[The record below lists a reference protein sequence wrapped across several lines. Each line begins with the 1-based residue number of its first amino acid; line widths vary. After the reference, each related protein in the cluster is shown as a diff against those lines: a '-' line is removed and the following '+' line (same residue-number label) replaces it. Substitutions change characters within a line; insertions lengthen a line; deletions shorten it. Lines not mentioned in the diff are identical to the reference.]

1 MKKNTITS
9 FSFFFATLL
18 ILICLSLNIKADED
32 FSFLNVYKKAL
43 LNSNI
48 IKKNEFL
55 LNSKT
60 NLISNAYS
68 NKDWNLDFT
77 SSLTLDNKRSD
88 NIGDYVDHKT
98 TVNTI
103 SLDKTLIDFGFTDK
117 SVEIALNNKKIAS
130 NNLLLAKQN
139 LFINT
144 LSSYL
149 NVYNSNKILDLRVSN
164 VNRFKTAVKAAKLKL
179 SAGAITPTTV
189 SEAEARLARSEYE
202 LATSKTEQINY
213 VNEFKSLIGE
223 DFNLKKMIL
232 PEFKYSLPK
241 SIKEAESLA
250 LNTNLNI
257 LNIKLAKKNA
267 ELLKAKQLASSY
279 PSLDLDFYLKN
290 SESNSDSSVDDY
302 SSYGTILTFK
312 SSLLRNKSES
322 SLILSLDNNYKS
334 ILEEQ
339 NELIRVSKLNTL
351 SLFNKYINSDFNVI
365 AANKEYNAS
374 KLALNGVKKEEEF
387 GLRTLLDVLDIE
399 VDLMNSEVRLLKSKS
414 DQLLNKYRL
423 LIDIGKYNF

>member
-1 MKKNTITS
+1 MQKNITSS
-9 FSFFFATLL
+9 FSFFF
-18 ILICLSLNIKADED
+18 IIIVICFSFKLKADEN
-32 FSFLNVYKKAL
+32 FSFSNAYKKAIS
-43 LNSNI
+43 NSNM

-55 LNSKT
+55 LNSKS

-77 SSLTLDNKRSD
+77 SSLTLDNKKSD
-88 NIGDYVDHKT
+88 NIGDYVDQKT

-179 SAGAITPTTV
+179 SAGTITPTTV

-223 DFNLKKMIL
+223 DFNLKKMNL
-232 PEFKYSLPK
+232 PEFKYSLPET
-241 SIKEAESLA
+241 IKEAESLA
-250 LNTNLNI
+250 LNSNLNI
-257 LNIKLAKKNA
+257 LNITLAKTNA

-290 SESNSDSSVDDY
+290 SESDSNSSVNDY

-365 AANKEYNAS
+365 AANKEYSAS

-414 DQLLNKYRL
+414 DQLLNKYKL

>member
-1 MKKNTITS
+1 MQKKITS
-9 FSFFFATLL
+9 SFSSFFIIFV
-18 ILICLSLNIKADED
+18 ICLSFKIKAEENFL
-32 FSFLNVYKKAL
+32 FSNAYKKAL

-77 SSLTLDNKRSD
+77 SSLTLDNKKSD
-88 NIGDYVDHKT
+88 NIGDYVDQKT

-179 SAGAITPTTV
+179 SAGTITPTTV

-202 LATSKTEQINY
+202 LATSKTEQLNY
-213 VNEFKSLIGE
+213 VNEFKSIIGE

-250 LNTNLNI
+250 LNSNLNI
-257 LNIKLAKKNA
+257 LNITLTKKNA
-267 ELLKAKQLASSY
+267 ELLKTKQLANSY

-290 SESNSDSSVDDY
+290 SESDSNSSVNDY

-365 AANKEYNAS
+365 AAKKEYNAS

-414 DQLLNKYRL
+414 DQLLNKYKL

>member
-1 MKKNTITS
+1 MQKNITSS
-9 FSFFFATLL
+9 FSFFF
-18 ILICLSLNIKADED
+18 IIIVICLSFKIKADEN
-32 FSFLNVYKKAL
+32 FSFSNAYKKAL
-43 LNSNI
+43 SNSNM

-55 LNSKT
+55 LNSKS

-77 SSLTLDNKRSD
+77 SSLTLDNKKSD
-88 NIGDYVDHKT
+88 NIGDYVDQKT

-139 LFINT
+139 LFIDT

-179 SAGAITPTTV
+179 SAGTITPTTV

-223 DFNLKKMIL
+223 DVNLKKMNL

-241 SIKEAESLA
+241 TIKEAESLA
-250 LNTNLNI
+250 LNSNLNI
-257 LNIKLAKKNA
+257 LNITLAKKNA

-290 SESNSDSSVDDY
+290 SESDSNSSVNDY

-414 DQLLNKYRL
+414 DQLLNKYKL

>member
-1 MKKNTITS
+1 MQKNITSS
-9 FSFFFATLL
+9 FSFFF
-18 ILICLSLNIKADED
+18 IIIVICLSFKIKADEN
-32 FSFLNVYKKAL
+32 FSFSNAYKKAVS
-43 LNSNI
+43 NSNM

-77 SSLTLDNKRSD
+77 SSLTLDNKKSD
-88 NIGDYVDHKT
+88 NIGDYVDQKT

-117 SVEIALNNKKIAS
+117 SIEIALNNKKIAS
-130 NNLLLAKQN
+130 NNLLLTKQN

-144 LSSYL
+144 LTSYL

-179 SAGAITPTTV
+179 SAGTITPTTV

-213 VNEFKSLIGE
+213 MNEFKSLIGE
-223 DFNLKKMIL
+223 DFNLKKMNL

-241 SIKEAESLA
+241 TIKEAESLA
-250 LNTNLNI
+250 LNSNLNI
-257 LNIKLAKKNA
+257 LNITLAKKNA

-290 SESNSDSSVDDY
+290 SESDSNSSVNDY

-414 DQLLNKYRL
+414 DQLLNKYKL

>member
-1 MKKNTITS
+1 MQKNITSS
-9 FSFFFATLL
+9 FSFFF
-18 ILICLSLNIKADED
+18 IIIIVCLSFKIKADEN
-32 FSFLNVYKKAL
+32 FSFSNAYKKAL
-43 LNSNI
+43 SNSNM

-68 NKDWNLDFT
+68 NKDWNLGFT
-77 SSLTLDNKRSD
+77 SSLTLDNKKSD
-88 NIGDYVDHKT
+88 NIGDYVDQKT

-117 SVEIALNNKKIAS
+117 SAEIALNNKKIAS

-144 LSSYL
+144 LTSYL

-164 VNRFKTAVKAAKLKL
+164 VNRFKIAVKAAKLKL
-179 SAGAITPTTV
+179 SAGTITPTTV

-202 LATSKTEQINY
+202 LATSKTEQLNY

-223 DFNLKKMIL
+223 DFNLKKMNL
-232 PEFKYSLPK
+232 PKFKHSLPK

-250 LNTNLNI
+250 LNSNLNI
-257 LNIKLAKKNA
+257 LNIALAKKNA

-279 PSLDLDFYLKN
+279 PSLDLDLYLKN
-290 SESNSDSSVDDY
+290 SESDSNSSVNDY

-322 SLILSLDNNYKS
+322 SLILSLDNDYKS

-399 VDLMNSEVRLLKSKS
+399 VDLINSEVRLLKSKS
-414 DQLLNKYRL
+414 DQLLNKYKL

>member
-1 MKKNTITS
+1 MQKNLTSS
-9 FSFFFATLL
+9 FSFFF
-18 ILICLSLNIKADED
+18 IIFVICLSFKIKADENFL
-32 FSFLNVYKKAL
+32 FSNAYKKAFS
-43 LNSNI
+43 NSNM

-77 SSLTLDNKRSD
+77 SSLTLDNKKSD
-88 NIGDYVDHKT
+88 NIGDYVDQKT

-144 LSSYL
+144 LTSYL

-179 SAGAITPTTV
+179 SAGTITPTTV

-202 LATSKTEQINY
+202 LATSKTEQLNY

-223 DFNLKKMIL
+223 DFNLKNMNL
-232 PEFKYSLPK
+232 PEFKYSLPR

-250 LNTNLNI
+250 LNSNLNI
-257 LNIKLAKKNA
+257 LNISLAKKNA

-290 SESNSDSSVDDY
+290 SESDSNSSVNDY

-322 SLILSLDNNYKS
+322 SLILSLDNDYKS

-387 GLRTLLDVLDIE
+387 GLRTLLDVLDIQ

-414 DQLLNKYRL
+414 DQLLNKYKL

>member
-1 MKKNTITS
+1 MQKNITSS
-9 FSFFFATLL
+9 FSFFF
-18 ILICLSLNIKADED
+18 IIIVICFSFKLKADEN
-32 FSFLNVYKKAL
+32 FSFSNAYKKAL
-43 LNSNI
+43 SNSNI

-77 SSLTLDNKRSD
+77 SSLTLDNKKSD
-88 NIGDYVDHKT
+88 NIGDYVDQKT

-179 SAGAITPTTV
+179 SAGTITPTTV

-223 DFNLKKMIL
+223 DFNLKKMNL

-241 SIKEAESLA
+241 TIKEAESLA
-250 LNTNLNI
+250 LNSNLNI
-257 LNIKLAKKNA
+257 LNITLAKKNA
-267 ELLKAKQLASSY
+267 ELLKAKQLANSY

-290 SESNSDSSVDDY
+290 SESDSNSSVNDY

-414 DQLLNKYRL
+414 DQLLNKYKL

>member
-1 MKKNTITS
+1 MQKNITS
-9 FSFFFATLL
+9 SLSFFF
-18 ILICLSLNIKADED
+18 IIIIISLSFKIKADEN
-32 FSFLNVYKKAL
+32 FSFSNAYKKAL
-43 LNSNI
+43 SNSNM

-55 LNSKT
+55 LNSKS

-77 SSLTLDNKRSD
+77 SSLTLDNKKSD
-88 NIGDYVDHKT
+88 NIGDYVDQKT

-179 SAGAITPTTV
+179 SAGTITPTTV

-223 DFNLKKMIL
+223 DFNLKKMNL

-241 SIKEAESLA
+241 TIKEAESLA
-250 LNTNLNI
+250 LNSNLNI
-257 LNIKLAKKNA
+257 LNITLAKKNA

-290 SESNSDSSVDDY
+290 SESDSNSSVNDY

-414 DQLLNKYRL
+414 DQLLNKYKL

>member
-1 MKKNTITS
+1 MQKNITSS
-9 FSFFFATLL
+9 FSFFF
-18 ILICLSLNIKADED
+18 IIFVICLSFKIKADEN
-32 FSFLNVYKKAL
+32 FSFSNAYKKAL
-43 LNSNI
+43 SNSNM

-55 LNSKT
+55 LNSKS

-77 SSLTLDNKRSD
+77 SSLTLDNKKSD
-88 NIGDYVDHKT
+88 NIGDYVDQKT

-164 VNRFKTAVKAAKLKL
+164 VTRFKTAVKAAKLKL

-223 DFNLKKMIL
+223 DFNLKKMNL

-241 SIKEAESLA
+241 TIKEAESLA
-250 LNTNLNI
+250 LNSNLNI
-257 LNIKLAKKNA
+257 LNITLAKKNA

-290 SESNSDSSVDDY
+290 SESDSNSSVNDY

-312 SSLLRNKSES
+312 SSLLRNKSET
-322 SLILSLDNNYKS
+322 SLILSLDDDYNS
-334 ILEEQ
+334 ILEEEK
-339 NELIRVSKLNTL
+339 ELTRVSKLKTL
-351 SLFNKYINSDFNVI
+351 SLFNNYINSDFSVI
-365 AANKEYNAS
+365 AANKEYKAS
-374 KLALNGVKKEEEF
+374 KLALDGVKKEEEF

-399 VDLMNSEVRLLKSKS
+399 VDVMNSEVRLLKSKS
-414 DQLLNKYRL
+414 DQLLNKYKL

>member
-1 MKKNTITS
+1 MQKNITSS
-9 FSFFFATLL
+9 FSFFF
-18 ILICLSLNIKADED
+18 IIIVICLSFKIKADEN
-32 FSFLNVYKKAL
+32 FSFSNAYKKAL
-43 LNSNI
+43 SNSNM

-55 LNSKT
+55 LNSKS

-77 SSLTLDNKRSD
+77 SSLTLDNKKSD
-88 NIGDYVDHKT
+88 NIGDYVDQKT

-144 LSSYL
+144 LTSYL

-213 VNEFKSLIGE
+213 MNEFKSLIGE
-223 DFNLKKMIL
+223 DFNLKKMNL

-241 SIKEAESLA
+241 TIKEAESLA
-250 LNTNLNI
+250 LNSNLNI
-257 LNIKLAKKNA
+257 LNITLAKKNA

-290 SESNSDSSVDDY
+290 SESDSNSSVNDY

-312 SSLLRNKSES
+312 SSLFRNKSES

-414 DQLLNKYRL
+414 DQLLNKYKL

>member
-1 MKKNTITS
+1 MQKNITSS
-9 FSFFFATLL
+9 FSFFFIIIA
-18 ILICLSLNIKADED
+18 ICLSFKIKADEN
-32 FSFLNVYKKAL
+32 FSFSNAYKKAL
-43 LNSNI
+43 SNSNM

-55 LNSKT
+55 LNSKS

-77 SSLTLDNKRSD
+77 SSLTLDNKKSD
-88 NIGDYVDHKT
+88 NIGDYVDQKT

-179 SAGAITPTTV
+179 SAGTITPTTV

-223 DFNLKKMIL
+223 DFNLKKMNL

-241 SIKEAESLA
+241 TIKEAESLA
-250 LNTNLNI
+250 LNSNLNI
-257 LNIKLAKKNA
+257 LNISLAKKNA

-290 SESNSDSSVDDY
+290 SESDSNSSVNDY

-414 DQLLNKYRL
+414 DQLLNKYKL

>member
-1 MKKNTITS
+1 MQKNITSS
-9 FSFFFATLL
+9 FSFFF
-18 ILICLSLNIKADED
+18 IIIVICLSFKIKADEN
-32 FSFLNVYKKAL
+32 FSFSNAYKKAL
-43 LNSNI
+43 SNSNM

-55 LNSKT
+55 LNSKS

-77 SSLTLDNKRSD
+77 SSLTLDNKKSD
-88 NIGDYVDHKT
+88 NIGDYVDQKT

-149 NVYNSNKILDLRVSN
+149 NVYNSNKILDLRASN

-179 SAGAITPTTV
+179 SAGTITPTTV

-202 LATSKTEQINY
+202 LATSKTEQINN

-223 DFNLKKMIL
+223 DFNLKKMNL

-241 SIKEAESLA
+241 TIKEAESLA
-250 LNTNLNI
+250 LNSNLNI
-257 LNIKLAKKNA
+257 LNITLAKKNA

-290 SESNSDSSVDDY
+290 SESDSNSSVNDY

-414 DQLLNKYRL
+414 DQLLNKYKL

>member
-1 MKKNTITS
+1 MQKNITTS
-9 FSFFFATLL
+9 FSFFFFTVL
-18 ILICLSLNIKADED
+18 ILICFSFNIKADED

-77 SSLTLDNKRSD
+77 SSLTLDNKKSD
-88 NIGDYVDHKT
+88 NVGDYVDQKT

-103 SLDKTLIDFGFTDK
+103 SLDKTLIDFGYTDK
-117 SVEIALNNKKIAS
+117 SLEIALNNKKIAS

-139 LFINT
+139 LFIKT
-144 LSSYL
+144 LTSYL

-164 VNRFKTAVKAAKLKL
+164 VNRFKTAVKASKLKL
-179 SAGAITPTTV
+179 SAGTITPTTV

-202 LATSKTEQINY
+202 LATSKTEQLNY
-213 VNEFKSLIGE
+213 MNDFKSLIGE
-223 DFNLKKMIL
+223 DFNIKKMKF
-232 PEFKYSLPK
+232 PEFEYSLPK
-241 SIKEAESLA
+241 SVEEAESLS
-250 LNTNLNI
+250 LNSNLRI
-257 LNIKLAKKNA
+257 LNIRLAKKNA
-267 ELLKAKQLASSY
+267 QLLKDKQLANSY
-279 PSLDLDFYLKN
+279 PSLDLDLYMKS
-290 SESNSDSSVDDY
+290 SESDSNSSVNDY
-302 SSYGTILTFK
+302 SSYGTTLTFK
-312 SSLLRNKSES
+312 SSLLRNKSET
-322 SLILSLDNNYKS
+322 SLILSLGDEYNS
-334 ILEEQ
+334 ILEEEK
-339 NELIRVSKLNTL
+339 ELTRVTKLKTL
-351 SLFNKYINSDFNVI
+351 SLFNNYINSDFSVI

-374 KLALNGVKKEEEF
+374 KLALEGVKKEEEF

-399 VDLMNSEVRLLKSKS
+399 VDVMNSEVRLLKSKS
-414 DQLLNKYRL
+414 DQLLNKYEL

>member
-1 MKKNTITS
+1 MQKNKTS
-9 FSFFFATLL
+9 LFSFFF
-18 ILICLSLNIKADED
+18 IIIVICLSFKIKADEN
-32 FSFLNVYKKAL
+32 FSFSNAYKKAL
-43 LNSNI
+43 SNSNM

-55 LNSKT
+55 LNSKS

-77 SSLTLDNKRSD
+77 GSLTLDNKKSD
-88 NIGDYVDHKT
+88 NIGDYVDQKT

-179 SAGAITPTTV
+179 SAGTITPTTV

-223 DFNLKKMIL
+223 DFNLKKMNL

-241 SIKEAESLA
+241 TIKEAESLA
-250 LNTNLNI
+250 LNSNLNI
-257 LNIKLAKKNA
+257 LNITLAKKNA

-290 SESNSDSSVDDY
+290 SESDSNSSVNDY

-351 SLFNKYINSDFNVI
+351 SLFNKYINSDVNVI

-414 DQLLNKYRL
+414 DQLLNKYKL

>member
-1 MKKNTITS
+1 MQKNITSS
-9 FSFFFATLL
+9 FSFFF
-18 ILICLSLNIKADED
+18 IIIVICLSFKIKADEN
-32 FSFLNVYKKAL
+32 FSFSNAYKKAIS
-43 LNSNI
+43 NSNM

-55 LNSKT
+55 LNSKS

-77 SSLTLDNKRSD
+77 SSLTLDNKKSD
-88 NIGDYVDHKT
+88 NIGDYVDQKT

-179 SAGAITPTTV
+179 SAGTITPTTV

-223 DFNLKKMIL
+223 DFNLKKMNL
-232 PEFKYSLPK
+232 PEFKYSLPET
-241 SIKEAESLA
+241 IKEAESLA
-250 LNTNLNI
+250 LNSNLNI
-257 LNIKLAKKNA
+257 LNITLAKKNA

-290 SESNSDSSVDDY
+290 SESDSNSSVNDY

-414 DQLLNKYRL
+414 DQLLNKYKL

>member
-1 MKKNTITS
+1 MQKKLS
-9 FSFFFATLL
+9 SPFLL
-18 ILICLSLNIKADED
+18 IYIILVICISFKIKADEY
-32 FSFLNVYKKAL
+32 FSFSNAYKKAL
-43 LNSNI
+43 SNSNV
-48 IKKNEFL
+48 IKKNKFL
-55 LNSKT
+55 LNFKN
-60 NLISNAYS
+60 NLIKNSYS

-77 SSLTLDNKRSD
+77 SSLTLDHKKSD
-88 NIGDYVDHKT
+88 NIGDYIDQKT

-103 SLDKTLIDFGFTDK
+103 SLDKTLIDFGYTDK
-117 SVEIALNNKKIAS
+117 SLEIALNNKKIAS

-164 VNRFKTAVKAAKLKL
+164 VTRFKTAVKAAKLKL
-179 SAGAITPTTV
+179 SAGTITPTTV

-223 DFNLKKMIL
+223 DFNLKKMNL

-241 SIKEAESLA
+241 TIKEAESLA
-250 LNTNLNI
+250 LNSNLNI
-257 LNIKLAKKNA
+257 LNITLAKKNA

-290 SESNSDSSVDDY
+290 SESDSNSSVNDY

-351 SLFNKYINSDFNVI
+351 SLFNNYVNSDFNVI

-399 VDLMNSEVRLLKSKS
+399 VDVMNSEVRLLKSKS
-414 DQLLNKYRL
+414 DQLLNKYKL

>member
-1 MKKNTITS
+1 MQKKLTPS
-9 FSFFFATLL
+9 FSFLFITV
-18 ILICLSLNIKADED
+18 ILICFSFNIKANED

-48 IKKNEFL
+48 IRKNEFL

-77 SSLTLDNKRSD
+77 SSLTLDNKKSD
-88 NIGDYVDHKT
+88 NIGDYVDQKT

-103 SLDKTLIDFGFTDK
+103 SLDKTLIDFGYTDRG
-117 SVEIALNNKKIAS
+117 VEIALNNKKIAF

-144 LSSYL
+144 LTSYL
-149 NVYNSNKILDLRVSN
+149 NVYNSKKILDLRASN
-164 VNRFKTAVKAAKLKL
+164 VNRFKTAVKASKLKL
-179 SAGAITPTTV
+179 SAGTITPTTV

-202 LATSKTEQINY
+202 LATSKTEQLNY
-213 VNEFKSLIGE
+213 MNVFKSLIGE
-223 DFNLKKMIL
+223 DFNVKKMKF

-241 SIKEAESLA
+241 SIEEAESLS
-250 LNTNLNI
+250 LNSNLRI
-257 LNIKLAKKNA
+257 LNIRLTKKNA
-267 ELLKAKQLASSY
+267 QLLKDKQLSNSY
-279 PSLDLDFYLKN
+279 PSLDLDLYIKS
-290 SESNSDSSVDDY
+290 SESDSNSSVNDF
-302 SSYGTILTFK
+302 SSYGTTLTFK
-312 SSLLRNKSES
+312 SSLFRNKSET
-322 SLILSLDNNYKS
+322 SLILSLDDDYNS
-334 ILEEQ
+334 VLEEEK
-339 NELIRVSKLNTL
+339 ELTRVSKLKTL
-351 SLFNKYINSDFNVI
+351 SLFNNYINSDFSVI

-374 KLALNGVKKEEEF
+374 KLALDGVKKEEEF

-399 VDLMNSEVRLLKSKS
+399 VDVMNSEVRLLKSKS
-414 DQLLNKYRL
+414 DQLLNKYKL

>member
-1 MKKNTITS
+1 MQKNITSS
-9 FSFFFATLL
+9 FSFFF
-18 ILICLSLNIKADED
+18 IIIVICLSFKIKADEN
-32 FSFLNVYKKAL
+32 FSFSNAYKKAL
-43 LNSNI
+43 SNSNM

-55 LNSKT
+55 LNSKS

-77 SSLTLDNKRSD
+77 SSLTLDNKKSD
-88 NIGDYVDHKT
+88 NIGDYVDQKT

-103 SLDKTLIDFGFTDK
+103 SLDKTLIDFGLTDK

-179 SAGAITPTTV
+179 SAGTITPTTV

-223 DFNLKKMIL
+223 DFNLKKMNL

-241 SIKEAESLA
+241 TIKEAESLA
-250 LNTNLNI
+250 LNSNLNI
-257 LNIKLAKKNA
+257 LNITLAKKNA

-290 SESNSDSSVDDY
+290 SESDSNSSVNDY

-414 DQLLNKYRL
+414 DQLLNKYKL

>member
-1 MKKNTITS
+1 MQKNITYS
-9 FSFFFATLL
+9 FSFFF
-18 ILICLSLNIKADED
+18 IIIVICLSFKIKADEN
-32 FSFLNVYKKAL
+32 FSFSNAYKKAL
-43 LNSNI
+43 SNSNM

-77 SSLTLDNKRSD
+77 SSLTLDNKKSD
-88 NIGDYVDHKT
+88 NIGDYVDQKT

-179 SAGAITPTTV
+179 SAGTITPTTV

-223 DFNLKKMIL
+223 DFNLKKMNL

-241 SIKEAESLA
+241 TIKEAESLA
-250 LNTNLNI
+250 LNSNLNI
-257 LNIKLAKKNA
+257 LNITLAKKNA

-290 SESNSDSSVDDY
+290 SESDSNSSVNDY

-414 DQLLNKYRL
+414 DQLLNKYKL

>member
-1 MKKNTITS
+1 MQKNITSS
-9 FSFFFATLL
+9 FSFFFIT
-18 ILICLSLNIKADED
+18 IVICLSFKIKADEN
-32 FSFLNVYKKAL
+32 FSFSNAYKKAL
-43 LNSNI
+43 SNSSM

-77 SSLTLDNKRSD
+77 SSLTLDNKKSD
-88 NIGDYVDHKT
+88 NIGDYVDQKT

-164 VNRFKTAVKAAKLKL
+164 VNRFKTAVKASKLKL
-179 SAGAITPTTV
+179 SAGTITPTTV

-223 DFNLKKMIL
+223 DFNLKKMNL

-241 SIKEAESLA
+241 TIKEAESLA
-250 LNTNLNI
+250 LNSNLNI
-257 LNIKLAKKNA
+257 LNITLAKKNA

-290 SESNSDSSVDDY
+290 SESDSNSSVNDY

-414 DQLLNKYRL
+414 DQLLNKYKL

>member
-1 MKKNTITS
+1 MQKNITSS
-9 FSFFFATLL
+9 FSFFF
-18 ILICLSLNIKADED
+18 IIIVICLSFKIKADEN
-32 FSFLNVYKKAL
+32 FSFSNAYKKAL
-43 LNSNI
+43 SNSNM

-77 SSLTLDNKRSD
+77 SSLTLDNKKSD
-88 NIGDYVDHKT
+88 NIGDYVDQKT

-139 LFINT
+139 LFTNT
-144 LSSYL
+144 LTSYL

-179 SAGAITPTTV
+179 SAGTITPTTV

-213 VNEFKSLIGE
+213 MNEFKSLIGE
-223 DFNLKKMIL
+223 DFNFKKMNL

-241 SIKEAESLA
+241 TIKEAESLA
-250 LNTNLNI
+250 LNSNLKI
-257 LNIKLAKKNA
+257 LNIALAKKNA

-290 SESNSDSSVDDY
+290 SESDSNSSVNDY

-374 KLALNGVKKEEEF
+374 KLALNGVRKEEEF
-387 GLRTLLDVLDIE
+387 GLRTLLDVLDRE
-399 VDLMNSEVRLLKSKS
+399 ADVMDAEVRLLKSKS
-414 DQLLNKYRL
+414 DQLLNKYKL
-423 LIDIGKYNF
+423 LINIGKYDF

>member
-1 MKKNTITS
+1 MQKKLTPS
-9 FSFFFATLL
+9 FSFLFITV
-18 ILICLSLNIKADED
+18 ILICFSFNIKANED

-48 IKKNEFL
+48 IRKNEFL

-77 SSLTLDNKRSD
+77 SSLTLDNKKSD
-88 NIGDYVDHKT
+88 NIGDYVDQKT

-149 NVYNSNKILDLRVSN
+149 NVYISNKILDLRVSN

-179 SAGAITPTTV
+179 SAGTITPTTV

-223 DFNLKKMIL
+223 DFNLKKMNL

-241 SIKEAESLA
+241 TIKEAESLA
-250 LNTNLNI
+250 LNSNLNI
-257 LNIKLAKKNA
+257 LNITLAKKNA

-290 SESNSDSSVDDY
+290 SESDSNSSVNDY

-414 DQLLNKYRL
+414 DQLLNKYKL

>member
-1 MKKNTITS
+1 MQKNITSS
-9 FSFFFATLL
+9 FSFFF
-18 ILICLSLNIKADED
+18 IIIVICLSFKIKADEN
-32 FSFLNVYKKAL
+32 FSFSNAYKKAL
-43 LNSNI
+43 SNSNM

-55 LNSKT
+55 LNSKS

-77 SSLTLDNKRSD
+77 SSLTLDNKKSD
-88 NIGDYVDHKT
+88 NIGDYVDQKT

-179 SAGAITPTTV
+179 SAGTITPTTV

-213 VNEFKSLIGE
+213 MNEFKSLIGE
-223 DFNLKKMIL
+223 DFNLKKMNL
-232 PEFKYSLPK
+232 PEFKYSLPET
-241 SIKEAESLA
+241 IKEAESLA
-250 LNTNLNI
+250 LNSNLNI
-257 LNIKLAKKNA
+257 LNITLAKKNA

-290 SESNSDSSVDDY
+290 SESDSNSSVNDY

-312 SSLLRNKSES
+312 SSLFRNKSES

-414 DQLLNKYRL
+414 DQLLNKYKL

>member
-1 MKKNTITS
+1 MYMQKNITS
-9 FSFFFATLL
+9 SFSIFF
-18 ILICLSLNIKADED
+18 IIIVICLSFEIKADEN
-32 FSFLNVYKKAL
+32 FSFSNAYKKAL
-43 LNSNI
+43 SNSNM

-77 SSLTLDNKRSD
+77 SSLTLDNKKSD
-88 NIGDYVDHKT
+88 NIGDYVDQKT

-179 SAGAITPTTV
+179 SAGTITPTTV

-223 DFNLKKMIL
+223 DFNLKKMNL
-232 PEFKYSLPK
+232 PEFKSSLPK
-241 SIKEAESLA
+241 TIKEAESLA
-250 LNTNLNI
+250 LNSNLNI
-257 LNIKLAKKNA
+257 LNITLAKKNA

-290 SESNSDSSVDDY
+290 SESDSNSSVNDY

-312 SSLLRNKSES
+312 SSLFRNKSES

-334 ILEEQ
+334 VLEEQ

-414 DQLLNKYRL
+414 DQLLNKYKL

>member
-1 MKKNTITS
+1 MHKNITS
-9 FSFFFATLL
+9 SFSLFFII
-18 ILICLSLNIKADED
+18 ILICLSFKIKADEN
-32 FSFLNVYKKAL
+32 FSFSNAYKKAL
-43 LNSNI
+43 SNSNM

-77 SSLTLDNKRSD
+77 SSLTLDNKKSD
-88 NIGDYVDHKT
+88 NIGDYVDQKT

-179 SAGAITPTTV
+179 SAGTITPTTV

-223 DFNLKKMIL
+223 DFNFKKMNL

-250 LNTNLNI
+250 LNSNLNI
-257 LNIKLAKKNA
+257 LNITLAKKNA

-290 SESNSDSSVDDY
+290 SESDSNSSVNDY

-312 SSLLRNKSES
+312 SSLLRNKSET
-322 SLILSLDNNYKS
+322 SLILSLDDDYNS
-334 ILEEQ
+334 ILEEEK
-339 NELIRVSKLNTL
+339 ELTRVSKLKTL
-351 SLFNKYINSDFNVI
+351 SLYNNYINSDFSVI

-374 KLALNGVKKEEEF
+374 KLALDGVKKEEEF

-399 VDLMNSEVRLLKSKS
+399 VDVMNSEVRLLKSKS
-414 DQLLNKYRL
+414 DQLLNKYKL

>member
-1 MKKNTITS
+1 MKKRLTPS
-9 FSFFFATLL
+9 FSLL
-18 ILICLSLNIKADED
+18 FITVILICFSFNIKANED

-48 IKKNEFL
+48 LKKNEFL

-60 NLISNAYS
+60 NLINNAYS

-77 SSLTLDNKRSD
+77 SSLTLDNKKSD
-88 NIGDYVDHKT
+88 NIGDYVDQKT

-103 SLDKTLIDFGFTDK
+103 SLEKTLIDFGYTDK
-117 SVEIALNNKKIAS
+117 GVEIALNNKKIAS

-144 LSSYL
+144 LTSYL

-164 VNRFKTAVKAAKLKL
+164 VNRFKTAVKASKLKL
-179 SAGAITPTTV
+179 SAGTITPTTV

-202 LATSKTEQINY
+202 LAKSKTEQLNY
-213 VNEFKSLIGE
+213 MNDLKSLIGE
-223 DFNLKKMIL
+223 DFNIKKMKF

-241 SIKEAESLA
+241 SIEEAESLS
-250 LNTNLNI
+250 LNSNLRI
-257 LNIKLAKKNA
+257 LNIRLTKKNA
-267 ELLKAKQLASSY
+267 QLLKDKQLTNNY
-279 PSLDLDFYLKN
+279 PSLDLDFYMKS
-290 SESNSDSSVDDY
+290 SESDSNSSVNDY
-302 SSYGTILTFK
+302 SSYGTTLTFK
-312 SSLLRNKSES
+312 SSLFKNKSET
-322 SLILSLDNNYKS
+322 SLILSLDDDYNS
-334 ILEEQ
+334 VLEEEK
-339 NELIRVSKLNTL
+339 ELTRVSKLKTF
-351 SLFNKYINSDFNVI
+351 SLFNNYTNSDFSVI

-399 VDLMNSEVRLLKSKS
+399 VDVMNSEVRLLKSKS
-414 DQLLNKYRL
+414 DQLLNKYKL
-423 LIDIGKYNF
+423 LIDIGKHNF

>member
-1 MKKNTITS
+1 MQKNITSS
-9 FSFFFATLL
+9 FSFFF
-18 ILICLSLNIKADED
+18 IIIVIFLSFKIKADEN
-32 FSFLNVYKKAL
+32 FSFSNAYKKAL
-43 LNSNI
+43 SNSNM

-55 LNSKT
+55 LNSKS

-77 SSLTLDNKRSD
+77 SSLTLDNKKSD
-88 NIGDYVDHKT
+88 NIGDYVDQKT

-179 SAGAITPTTV
+179 SAGTITPTTV

-223 DFNLKKMIL
+223 DFNLKKMNL

-241 SIKEAESLA
+241 TIKEAESLA
-250 LNTNLNI
+250 LNSNLNI
-257 LNIKLAKKNA
+257 LNITLAKKNA

-290 SESNSDSSVDDY
+290 SESDSNSSVNDY

-414 DQLLNKYRL
+414 DQLLNKYKL

>member
-1 MKKNTITS
+1 MQKNITSS
-9 FSFFFATLL
+9 FSFFF
-18 ILICLSLNIKADED
+18 IIIVICLSFKIKADEN
-32 FSFLNVYKKAL
+32 FSFSNAYKKAL
-43 LNSNI
+43 SNSNM

-55 LNSKT
+55 LNSKS

-77 SSLTLDNKRSD
+77 SSLTLDNKKSD
-88 NIGDYVDHKT
+88 NIGDYVDQKT

-144 LSSYL
+144 LTSYL

-179 SAGAITPTTV
+179 SAGTITPTTV

-223 DFNLKKMIL
+223 DFNLKKMNL

-241 SIKEAESLA
+241 TIKEAESLA
-250 LNTNLNI
+250 LNSNLNI
-257 LNIKLAKKNA
+257 LNITLAKKNA

-290 SESNSDSSVDDY
+290 SESDSNSSVNDY

-312 SSLLRNKSES
+312 SSLFRNKSES

-414 DQLLNKYRL
+414 DQLLNKYKL

>member
-1 MKKNTITS
+1 MQKNITTS
-9 FSFFFATLL
+9 FSFFFITVL
-18 ILICLSLNIKADED
+18 IIIFFSFNIKADED

-60 NLISNAYS
+60 KLISNAYS
-68 NKDWNLDFT
+68 NKDWNFDFT
-77 SSLTLDNKRSD
+77 SSLTLDNKKSD
-88 NIGDYVDHKT
+88 NIGDYVDQKT

-179 SAGAITPTTV
+179 SAGTITPTTV

-223 DFNLKKMIL
+223 DFNLKKMNL

-241 SIKEAESLA
+241 TIKEAESLA
-250 LNTNLNI
+250 LNSNLNI
-257 LNIKLAKKNA
+257 LNITLAKKNA

-290 SESNSDSSVDDY
+290 SESDSNSSVNDY

-414 DQLLNKYRL
+414 DQLLNKYKL